1 MINNTA
7 VLNPAT
13 PTLPPTVGG
22 MPLIGA
28 LPKLI
33 NGRFDFLE
41 AARQAQGDIYRL
53 DLGFTDAVVL
63 CHPRHA
69 QHVLLDNMKNYAK
82 GGAMWDSVRTLLGN
96 GLPVSEGAFWRR
108 QRRMIQPAFHHQRL
122 MAIADQMVAA
132 IDESLDRWEPYA
144 QSGEPMDVAQ
154 AFTHTTMNVLVRTMF
169 GSELKAGEAE
179 TVGRELAYAIDFM
192 LQGMVTNALPGWA
205 PVPGRKRYQ
214 QAIRAIDEI
223 VFRVIE
229 RGRKEDGA
237 GDNLLSMLLG
247 MVDEESGERMTDA
260 ELRDEAVSIFL
271 AGYETTSVAM
281 SWALH
286 YMTQQP
292 QIHARLQAE
301 VDTGLGERTPTMM
314 DLRQLTYARNIMQES
329 MRLYPPAYWLP
340 RTAIED
346 DVIDGYHIPAGK
358 MVAVLSYLIHR
369 HPEQWQDP
377 EAFDPDRFLP
387 DRAEGRHKLAWL
399 PFGAGQRLCIG
410 REFALMEG
418 PFILAR
424 LMQRYEAVA
433 VPDKTAQMHI
443 GLTIR
448 TKDGVWVRLK
458 KRDR

>member
-1 MINNTA
+1 MTTSTVMLKPSA
-7 VLNPAT
+7 PA
-13 PTLPPTVGG
+13 LPPTVGG

-28 LPKLI
+28 LPRLI
-33 NGRFDFLE
+33 KGKFDFLE
-41 AARQAQGDIYRL
+41 AARQKEGDIYRL
-53 DLGFTDAVVL
+53 DLGFADAIVL

-82 GGAMWDSVRTLLGN
+82 GGAMWDSVRTMLGN

-132 IDESLDRWEPYA
+132 IDESLERWEPYA
-144 QSGEPMDVAQ
+144 QSGEPIDVAQ
-154 AFTHTTMNVLVRTMF
+154 AFTHMTMNVLVRTMF

-179 TVGRELAYAIDFM
+179 AVGAELTYAIDFM
-192 LQGMVTNALPGWA
+192 LRAMMTNSLPAWM
-205 PVPGRKRYQ
+205 PVPGRARYQ
-214 QAIRAIDEI
+214 QAIRVIDEV
-223 VFRVIE
+223 VFNVIE
-229 RGRKEDGA
+229 RGRQEKGA
-237 GDNLLSMLLG
+237 GDNMLSMLLE

-260 ELRDEAVSIFL
+260 ELRDEAVSLFL

-286 YMTQQP
+286 FMTQQP
-292 QIHARLQAE
+292 EIRQRLQQE
-301 VDTGLGERTPTMM
+301 VDTVLGERKPTMM
-314 DLRQLTYARNIMQES
+314 DLRQITYARNIMQES
-329 MRLYPPAYWLP
+329 MRLYPPAYWIP
-340 RTAIED
+340 RTAVED

-358 MVAVLSYLIHR
+358 MVAVMSQVIQR
-369 HPEQWQDP
+369 HPEQWEDP
-377 EAFDPDRFLP
+377 HVFDPDRFLP
-387 DRAEGRHKLAWL
+387 ARSEGRHKLAWL

-424 LMQRYEAVA
+424 LMQRYEPVA
-433 VPDKTAQMHI
+433 VPEKVAQMHI

-448 TKDGVWVRLK
+448 TKDGVWVKLN
-458 KRDR
+458 KRGE